1 MILIIGSTVLKR
13 KKCLAELVEK
23 HLNTIGHKAK
33 LIEKRTNSAGHTDRV
48 LIESD
53 IGLVHLTASSKLQS
67 NERIRTARY
76 KDGDQAFL
84 ADKAYVAYGWNTNDD
99 RTFIMFVPVAMVKGK
114 TSLTKTEIENLS
126 ERNLNAILS

>member
-1 MILIIGSTVLKR
+1 MPLLIGDTVSKR

-23 HLNTIGHKAK
+23 HLNAIGHKAK
-33 LIEKRTNSAGHTDRV
+33 LIERRANSAGHTDRV

-53 IGLVHLTASSKLQS
+53 LGFIHLTASSNLQP

-84 ADKAYVAYGWNTNDD
+84 ADKAYVAYGWNTEDD
-99 RTFIMFVPVAMVKGK
+99 RTLIMFVSAGAIKGK
-114 TSLTKTEIENLS
+114 VALTKTEIEKLS
-126 ERNLNAILS
+126 DQNLNAVLY